1 MGYLYHLS
9 QDKAYSKHSVSSCTL
24 YIYII
29 YTYIIYIDNYMHIY
43 IYPYVAWYC
52 FSFCSHVQGLM
63 IDVAAAQAWQLGKQ
77 MQAVCPEEW
86 PTTESNSFEAKKV
99 F

>member
-1 MGYLYHLS
+1 
-9 QDKAYSKHSVSSCTL
+9 
-24 YIYII
+24 
-29 YTYIIYIDNYMHIY
+29 
-43 IYPYVAWYC
+43 
-52 FSFCSHVQGLM
+52 M